1 MSITIVE
8 EQQTF
13 YVIDK
18 RDQSF
23 LAQISLLVSLDEDM
37 LSHFMEL
44 AIRETE
50 KMDGIDRQF
59 LDVVPAPPKN
69 KLS

>member
-1 MSITIVE
+1 MNTTTE
-8 EQQTF
+8 QEQQTF

-23 LAQISLLVSLDEDM
+23 LAQISLLVSLDDDM
-37 LSHFMEL
+37 FSQFMEL

-59 LDVVPAPPKN
+59 LDVVSVPSKN